1 MINRSSIEVS
11 DKLYRWLHPGQFKWD
26 EMRPTSAA
34 FKDQYMSVDIGRL
47 TSLDKSYER
56 AQKIGKNAVAS
67 ILGEQVFQKGQ
78 KAIHCPTQILPSDL
92 KNSICQDEK
101 NCPAFNADV
110 DEKKLTCINE
120 AHGCVI
126 GKKTS
131 SIAKFF
137 SKNCVIEIHPE
148 ENA

>member
-1 MINRSSIEVS
+1 MIDRSLIEAS

-34 FKDQYMSVDIGRL
+34 FKDQYMSVDIQRL
-47 TSLDKSYER
+47 TTLEESYER

-67 ILGEQVFQKGQ
+67 ISGEQAFQKGQ
-78 KAIHCPTQILPSDL
+78 KVTHCPTQILSDNL
-92 KNSICQDEK
+92 ARSSICQYEK
-101 NCPAFNADV
+101 GCPAFNAEI
-110 DEKKLTCINE
+110 DEQSLTCINA

-137 SKNCVIEIHPE
+137 SKNCVIEIRP
-148 ENA
+148 